1 MYTVPGPFPR
11 PGLVHTGDGPDEG
24 MAMEVWD
31 LPYHGLG
38 QLLPRIAPPLRLGQV
53 TLDDASV
60 VTGFLADAH
69 GLDAARDITRFGG
82 WRPYLASL
90 RS

>member
-1 MYTVPGPFPR
+1 
-11 PGLVHTGDGPDEG
+11 
-24 MAMEVWD
+24 
-31 LPYHGLG
+31 
-38 QLLPRIAPPLRLGQV
+38 V